1 MNGPIADLSYR
12 NYDGPLNS
20 PTMLWW
26 VIAKQ
31 VMRAALK
38 KKSLW
43 VLEFLA
49 SFYYVIM
56 IIVIFFTEQASQA
69 ATEAMIQT
77 GQTPPITPIQQLM
90 DRIVWK
96 DQFLH
101 GISYGQLFFLIIALM
116 VGVGTIAND
125 NRANA
130 LLVYLSKPCD
140 KKDYLLGKWM
150 GIFIL
155 MAAAIG
161 IPSVFFMLY
170 GSLSYREYGFLS
182 EDPWMI
188 PNVLLSVPIMA
199 AFHASLSLGISSLF
213 NQGRLAGATY
223 AGIYFM
229 TSLFTVMMGGV
240 WAISAGD
247 SGTRE
252 IVRYLFYCS
261 VDGLQIGVTKAILG
275 TSGTMP
281 FGVAVGRGARD
292 MIVPSPP
299 LWFPLGAIICISALA
314 ILIAVRRVRA
324 VEVVR
329 G

>member
-1 MNGPIADLSYR
+1 MSGPIADLSYR
-12 NYDGPLNS
+12 NYDGPLGS

-31 VMRAALK
+31 VMRSALK

-43 VLEFLA
+43 ALEVLA
-49 SFYYVIM
+49 GFYYVIM

-69 ATEAMIQT
+69 AMEAVAQV
-77 GQTPPITPIQQLM
+77 GQKPPITPIQQLM
-90 DRIVWK
+90 DRLSWK

-101 GISYGQLFFLIIALM
+101 GVSYGQLFFLIIALM

-130 LLVYLSKPCD
+130 LLVYLSKPCE

-150 GIFIL
+150 GVFIL
-155 MAAAIG
+155 MSAAIA

-188 PNVLLSVPIMA
+188 PKVLMAIPIMA
-199 AFHASLSLGISSLF
+199 AFHASLSIGISSLF

-223 AGIYFM
+223 AGLYFM
-229 TSLFTVMMGGV
+229 SSLFTVMMGGV
-240 WAISAGD
+240 WAMSSGD
-247 SGTRE
+247 TATRE
-252 IVRYLFYCS
+252 VVRYLFYCS
-261 VDGLQIGVTKAILG
+261 IDGLQIGVTKAILG
-275 TSGTMP
+275 TSGSVP

-292 MIVPSPP
+292 LIVPSPP
-299 LWFPLGAIICISALA
+299 LWFVLGAIAALSALG
-314 ILIAVRRVRA
+314 ILLAVRKVRA